1 MRMEVSNST
10 GNGGK
15 PLSSAIMTESL
26 VFVSG
31 QGGIDPGSGRIVG
44 SDLESQTAQTM
55 ENIRLI
61 LAEAGLDLN
70 DVVKCNVYLSDRK
83 LYDEFN
89 VIYSRYFQAP
99 YPSRTVVYCDLNYHL
114 LVEIDA
120 IAIRRVGPR

>member
-1 MRMEVSNST
+1 MRMEVST
-10 GNGGK
+10 GARSGGK
-15 PLSSAIMTESL
+15 PLSSAILTESF

-31 QGGIDPGSGRIVG
+31 QGGIDPGTGRIVG
-44 SDLESQTAQTM
+44 SDLESQTMQTM

-61 LAEAGLDLN
+61 LAEAGLGLN
-70 DVVKCNVYLSDRK
+70 DVAKCNVYLSDRK

-89 VIYSRYFQAP
+89 VIYSRCFHAP

-120 IAIRRVGPR
+120 IAVRRGGQQ